1 MKKTL
6 VIGASSKPGRVSRE
20 AVLKL
25 REAAH
30 EVIAIGAQED
40 KIGDVSIQTGHP
52 FIMDDLHTVTLYVNP
67 ERQKDYYDYLLAL
80 KPKRILFNPG
90 TENPILEKLA
100 QEHDIETEQA
110 CTLVLLSLG
119 AY

>member
-25 REAAH
+25 REAGH
-30 EVIAIGAQED
+30 EVFAIGAQED
-40 KIGDVSIQTGHP
+40 KFGDVSIQTGHP
-52 FIMDDLHTVTLYVNP
+52 FIMDDLHTVSLYLNP
-67 ERQKDYYDYLLAL
+67 NRQTDYYEYLLSL
-80 KPKRILFNPG
+80 KPKRIIFNPG
-90 TENPILEKLA
+90 TENPVLERLA
-100 QEHDIETEQA
+100 HENNIETEQA

>member
-6 VIGASSKPGRVSRE
+6 IIGASSKPGRVSRE

-25 REAAH
+25 REAGH

-40 KIGDVSIQTGHP
+40 IIGDVSIQTGHP
-52 FIMDDLHTVTLYVNP
+52 FIMDDLHTVSLYLNP
-67 ERQKDYYDYLLAL
+67 NRQTDYYEYLLSL
-80 KPKRILFNPG
+80 KPKRIIFNPG
-90 TENPILEKLA
+90 TENPVLERLA
-100 QEHDIETEQA
+100 HENNIETEQA

>member
-25 REAAH
+25 REAGH
-30 EVIAIGAQED
+30 EVFAIGAQEE

-52 FIMDDLHTVTLYVNP
+52 FIMDDLHTVSLYLNP
-67 ERQKDYYDYLLAL
+67 TRQTDYYEYLLSL
-80 KPKRILFNPG
+80 KPKRIIFNPG
-90 TENPILEKLA
+90 TENPVLERLA
-100 QEHDIETEQA
+100 HENNIETEQA

>member
-6 VIGASSKPGRVSRE
+6 VIGASSKPGRISRE

-25 REAAH
+25 REAGH
-30 EVIAIGAQED
+30 EVFAIGAQED

-52 FIMDDLHTVTLYVNP
+52 FIMDDLHTVSLYLNP
-67 ERQKDYYDYLLAL
+67 NRQTDYYEYLLSL
-80 KPKRILFNPG
+80 KPKRIIFNPG
-90 TENPILEKLA
+90 TENPVLERLA
-100 QEHDIETEQA
+100 HENNIETEQA

>member
-25 REAAH
+25 REAGH

-52 FIMDDLHTVTLYVNP
+52 FIMDDLHTVSLYLNP
-67 ERQKDYYDYLLAL
+67 TRQTDYYEYLLAL
-80 KPKRILFNPG
+80 KPKRIIFNPG
-90 TENPILEKLA
+90 TKNPVLERLAHENN
-100 QEHDIETEQA
+100 IETEQA

>member
-25 REAAH
+25 REAGH
-30 EVIAIGAQED
+30 EVFAIGAQED

-52 FIMDDLHTVTLYVNP
+52 FIMDDLHTVSLYLNP
-67 ERQKDYYDYLLAL
+67 NRQTDYYEYLLSL
-80 KPKRILFNPG
+80 KPKRIIFNPG
-90 TENPILEKLA
+90 TENPVLERLA
-100 QEHDIETEQA
+100 HENNIQTEQA

>member
-20 AVLKL
+20 AILRL
-25 REAAH
+25 REAGH
-30 EVIAIGAQED
+30 EVLAIGAQED
-40 KIGDVSIQTGHP
+40 KVGDVSIQTGHP
-52 FIMDDLHTVTLYVNP
+52 LNMDDLHTVTLYLNP
-67 ERQKDYYDYLLAL
+67 NRQADYYEYLLAL

-90 TENPILEKLA
+90 TENPVLEKLA
-100 QEHDIETEQA
+100 QQHGIETEQA
-110 CTLVLLSLG
+110 CTLVLLSLE

>member
-25 REAAH
+25 REAGH
-30 EVIAIGAQED
+30 EVIAIGAQE
-40 KIGDVSIQTGHP
+40 GHP
-52 FIMDDLHTVTLYVNP
+52 FIMDDLHTVSLYLNP
-67 ERQKDYYDYLLAL
+67 NRQTDYYEYLLSL
-80 KPKRILFNPG
+80 KPKRIIFNPG
-90 TENPILEKLA
+90 TENPVLERLA
-100 QEHDIETEQA
+100 HENNIETEQA

>member
-6 VIGASSKPGRVSRE
+6 VIGASSKPGRISRE
-20 AVLKL
+20 AILKL
-25 REAAH
+25 REGGH
-30 EVIAIGAQED
+30 EVLAIGLQED
-40 KIGDVSIQTGHP
+40 KVGDVSIQTGHP
-52 FIMDDLHTVTLYVNP
+52 LNMDNLHTITLYLNQD
-67 ERQKDYYDYLLAL
+67 RQIDYYDYLMAL

-90 TENPILEKLA
+90 TENPVLEKLA
-100 QEHDIETEQA
+100 HQNNIETEQA